1 MIYFTGETGVVGAN
15 YTGKHTF
22 DAYAKVGIRDRE
34 ISREHDL
41 HEAKLRDIK
50 TSK

>member
-1 MIYFTGETGVVGAN
+1 MYRARIGL
-15 YTGKHTF
+15 

-34 ISREHDL
+34 INREHDL